1 MTRLGWIVSASLVA
15 LAWLSAALAYPQL
28 PEQIPTHWNIHGE
41 IDGYGAKWWALFLT
55 PGIMLGAFLLFLA
68 LPWLSPRQFAV
79 ETFRPTY
86 QFIGVAVLLLL
97 AYIHGLL
104 LWAAWSGPVDIS
116 RAMMAG
122 ICLALAVIGNV
133 LGKVRRNFFVGI
145 RTPWTLASE
154 RVWIDTHRLAA
165 WLFVLAGAAGAV
177 AAVALSQVLSF
188 AVPFALII
196 AAALASVVY
205 SLVHYKRLERQG
217 QIN

>member
-55 PGIMLGAFLLFLA
+55 PGIMLGAFLMFLA

-86 QFIGVAVLLLL
+86 QFIVVAVLLLI

-116 RAMMAG
+116 RALMAG

-165 WLFVLAGAAGAV
+165 WLFVLAGMAGAV
-177 AAVALSQVLSF
+177 AAVVLSQVLSF

>member
-1 MTRLGWIVSASLVA
+1 MTRVWWIVSASLLA

-28 PEQIPTHWNIHGE
+28 PDQIPTHWNIHGE

-55 PGIMLGAFLLFLA
+55 PAIMLAAFLMFLA
-68 LPWLSPRQFAV
+68 LPWLSPRHFAV
-79 ETFRPTY
+79 DAFRPTY
-86 QFIGVAVLLLL
+86 EFIAITAMALMT
-97 AYIHGLL
+97 YIHGLL

-116 RAMMAG
+116 RALMAG

-133 LGKVRRNFFVGI
+133 LGKVRRNFYVGI

-165 WLFVLAGAAGAV
+165 WLFALAGAAGAV
-177 AAVALSQVLSF
+177 SAVLLSRVLAF
-188 AVPFALII
+188 AVPFAFIM
-196 AAALASVVY
+196 AAALVPVIY

-217 QIN
+217 QIR